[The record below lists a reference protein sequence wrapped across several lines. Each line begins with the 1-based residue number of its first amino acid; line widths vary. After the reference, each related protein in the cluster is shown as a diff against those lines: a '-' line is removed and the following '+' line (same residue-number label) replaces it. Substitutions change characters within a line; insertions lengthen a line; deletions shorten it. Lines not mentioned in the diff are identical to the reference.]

1 MIQYK
6 PIGNLRVLKLSVLAT
21 KGYLC
26 PKLLEQLL
34 KVIYY
39 ANQLEKLEVSLV
51 TRLLL
56 ISQGVYRVL

>member
-1 MIQYK
+1 MIHYTLAG
-6 PIGNLRVLKLSVLAT
+6 ILHALKLCVQAT
-21 KGYLC
+21 RGYLC
-26 PKLLEQLL
+26 PKLLQQLL

-39 ANQLEKLEVSLV
+39 ENQLEELEVSLV